1 MGPAFHQHWHHKA
14 YSTPEV
20 KRCEE
25 IDGSIPSFLV
35 PEIAVD
41 SEAGQAEAVRAI
53 ARMLT
58 AKLPEDFE

>member
-1 MGPAFHQHWHHKA
+1 
-14 YSTPEV
+14 V

-25 IDGSIPSFLV
+25 IDGLNPSFLI
-35 PEIAVD
+35 PEIVVD